1 MAQTNGHHPTGG
13 SYVEGKGWI
22 WTPPGP
28 HTHTFIYL
36 HGFGCEAADYG
47 RTPHCFFQ
55 GRHTPYP
62 GLKVICLEA
71 LNLPITV
78 YGGQRMRAWYDY
90 LTDNKGDAEDDL
102 TAESLAATAKRVH
115 ALIRAEAEVLG
126 DAKRVLLGGFSQ
138 GTGAALHCVA
148 TFEGDQVGGFCG
160 IIGHVLACTPVE
172 RLPSACAGPLVFF
185 NSRDDDVIQWSWA
198 SATFARLGNGKVPNV
213 SLNLEPGTHMIGH
226 LEAIYLSNFFAR
238 SCTPAPAD
246 VQLASLTRIVDARKR
261 RKNGIAG
268 RKRRRRDDDVDEI
281 EEEEDEEDDEDE
293 QFKEALRQSL
303 ASKPPDAEE
312 QRSKVRQFVDMG
324 FEEEKVRSVLAACDW
339 DTEVTLTTLLAA

>member
-1 MAQTNGHHPTGG
+1 
-13 SYVEGKGWI
+13 
-22 WTPPGP
+22 
-28 HTHTFIYL
+28 
-36 HGFGCEAADYG
+36 
-47 RTPHCFFQ
+47 
-55 GRHTPYP
+55 
-62 GLKVICLEA
+62 
-71 LNLPITV
+71 
-78 YGGQRMRAWYDY
+78 
-90 LTDNKGDAEDDL
+90 
-102 TAESLAATAKRVH
+102 
-115 ALIRAEAEVLG
+115 
-126 DAKRVLLGGFSQ
+126 
-138 GTGAALHCVA
+138 
-148 TFEGDQVGGFCG
+148 
-160 IIGHVLACTPVE
+160 
-172 RLPSACAGPLVFF
+172 
-185 NSRDDDVIQWSWA
+185 
-198 SATFARLGNGKVPNV
+198 
-213 SLNLEPGTHMIGH
+213 MIGH